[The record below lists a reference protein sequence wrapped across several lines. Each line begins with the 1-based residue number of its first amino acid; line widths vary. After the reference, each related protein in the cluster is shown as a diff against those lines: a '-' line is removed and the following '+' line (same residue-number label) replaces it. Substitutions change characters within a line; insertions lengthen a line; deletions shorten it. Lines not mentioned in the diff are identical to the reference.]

1 MTTLI
6 QANEVS
12 PFVRGRV
19 IAILNA
25 GLNQTTL
32 RVTSTAVGFEAYLKQ
47 NNIETNGNLVEQAYE
62 VVKNQRQS
70 DEVKDFITTN
80 RKQFIKTALDIY
92 LADLSEQFV
101 DAFYTE
107 PSTSTPDATGFSESD
122 PNAGPRCRLCGGYHS

>member
-1 MTTLI
+1 MTTSLI

-25 GLNQTTL
+25 GLNETTL

-62 VVKNQRQS
+62 VVRNKQQS

-80 RKQFIKTALDIY
+80 RRQFVKTALDIY

-101 DAFYTE
+101 DAFYTQSV
-107 PSTSTPDATGFSESD
+107 PDSTGDSTSD
-122 PNAGPRCRLCGGYHS
+122 PNAGPQCRLCGGYHS